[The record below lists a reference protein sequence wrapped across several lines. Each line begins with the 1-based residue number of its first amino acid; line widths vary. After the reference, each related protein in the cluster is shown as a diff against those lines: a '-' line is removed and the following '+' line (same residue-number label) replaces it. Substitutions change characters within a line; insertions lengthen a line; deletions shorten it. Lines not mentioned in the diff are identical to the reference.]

1 MIKTEERCEDCKNAT
16 STEQLCEDCIE
27 HEDNYQNCPNCRG
40 KDGGIVS
47 VIHTDSCLVCGMYS
61 EMLEHEMDEV
71 SKKYKDAVLTGL
83 YNYLNYHGIEIVS
96 EKDGVHLLFFGEKIK
111 MGEFK

>member
-27 HEDNYQNCPNCRG
+27 HEDNYQNCPNCAG
-40 KDGGIVS
+40 NCDDLVS
-47 VIHTDSCLVCGMYS
+47 VSYGGSCSVCEDYS
-61 EMLEHEMDEV
+61 GIPEHRMEEIN
-71 SKKYKDAVLTGL
+71 KKYKDAVLTGL